1 MTLHCTNYVQEIEK
15 MERELESDIEEM
27 EKKTP
32 ASQQKKKQLKTASQ
46 HAARSPAR

>member
-1 MTLHCTNYVQEIEK
+1 

-32 ASQQKKKQLKTASQ
+32 ASQKKKQLKTASQ